1 MKTKR
6 KPQKS
11 ALRERAEEFLTQHPQ
26 AFKKI
31 SSKDLQALIHDLQ
44 VHQVEL
50 EMQNEELRIKQVEL
64 EESRNRYLDLYEFA
78 PVGYLIFDRKGRI
91 AEVNLTGTKLLG
103 LPRSKA
109 VGRPFTRYLSKES
122 SPRFLRHILEVF
134 AGSTKQSCEL
144 VLNQGPA
151 KTIRYVSLE
160 SIVLGAGHNA
170 KARSAVIDTTERKL
184 AEEEVLRTRQELAE
198 ANERLQHLSMRLLE
212 VQEEERRRLA
222 NEVHD
227 TFTSSLAAIRYKLS
241 SLLIDS
247 KNKQDMEE
255 VLNQLVALIDDARS
269 IQRSLRPS
277 VLDDLGLVVALN
289 ALCKD
294 FRKSNPI
301 ISLETEFRIEE
312 NEIREPIKIQIFRIT
327 QEALNNIARHSG
339 AGSAMVS
346 LAKGDSSSDLVVWD
360 KGRGFDVKEA
370 LSRASSLRGLGLP
383 SMKERATL
391 SGGAFRIES
400 APGKGTTLRVSWP
413 LT

>member
-109 VGRPFTRYLSKES
+109 VGRPFTRFLSKES

-151 KTIRYVSLE
+151 KTMRYVSLE
-160 SIVLGAGHNA
+160 SITLGAGDNA

-241 SLLIDS
+241 SFLIDS

-294 FRKSNPI
+294 FRKSNPQ

-346 LAKGDSSSDLVVWD
+346 LAKGDSSADLVVWD

-391 SGGAFRIES
+391 SGGAFSIES